1 MKSMESGAA
10 ISGDSLTIKEKTTEN
25 LGMRAQDDMPTMR
38 EKICYGFGDVSCN
51 IVYGLVASL
60 ITLFYTD
67 YVGVP
72 AMTVGLVMIISRC
85 LDGVS
90 DFVMGI
96 IVSKTNSK
104 WGKARPW
111 ILWMAVPFGVA
122 AVLLMMVPQT
132 TPMLQFWYILVTYNL
147 VTTVLYTAVNLPYGT
162 MSAMM
167 TRSSRGRDLL
177 GIFRMAMS
185 PFGRIIAVTFTL
197 PLVKMF
203 GSDQMAWVKT
213 MSIWAVI
220 AVVLLLLCFKN
231 CEERVHIEAAE
242 KSNIGLGKNLKALF
256 TNKYFWAVTILWM
269 RSEERR

>member
-1 MKSMESGAA
+1 MKSMESSAA
-10 ISGDSLTIKEKTTEN
+10 ISGDSLIIKEKTTEN

-111 ILWMAVPFGVA
+111 IL
-122 AVLLMMVPQT
+122 
-132 TPMLQFWYILVTYNL
+132 
-147 VTTVLYTAVNLPYGT
+147 
-162 MSAMM
+162 
-167 TRSSRGRDLL
+167 
-177 GIFRMAMS
+177 
-185 PFGRIIAVTFTL
+185 
-197 PLVKMF
+197 
-203 GSDQMAWVKT
+203 
-213 MSIWAVI
+213 
-220 AVVLLLLCFKN
+220 
-231 CEERVHIEAAE
+231 
-242 KSNIGLGKNLKALF
+242 
-256 TNKYFWAVTILWM
+256 
-269 RSEERR
+269 

>member
-1 MKSMESGAA
+1 MKSMESSAA
-10 ISGDSLTIKEKTTEN
+10 ISADSLTTKEKTTEN
-25 LGMRAQDDMPTMR
+25 LSVRAQDDMPTMR

-90 DFVMGI
+90 DFVMGV

-132 TPMLQFWYILVTYNL
+132 TPMLVHPCHIQSGDNGSVHRCKP
-147 VTTVLYTAVNLPYGT
+147 AVWHDVRNDDAFFPRT
-162 MSAMM
+162 
-167 TRSSRGRDLL
+167 
-177 GIFRMAMS
+177 
-185 PFGRIIAVTFTL
+185 
-197 PLVKMF
+197 
-203 GSDQMAWVKT
+203 
-213 MSIWAVI
+213 
-220 AVVLLLLCFKN
+220 
-231 CEERVHIEAAE
+231 
-242 KSNIGLGKNLKALF
+242 
-256 TNKYFWAVTILWM
+256 
-269 RSEERR
+269 

>member
-1 MKSMESGAA
+1 MKSMESSAA
-10 ISGDSLTIKEKTTEN
+10 ISGDSLIIKEKTTEN

-111 ILWMAVPFGVA
+111 ILWMAVHPCHIQSGDNGSVHRCKP
-122 AVLLMMVPQT
+122 AVWHDVRNDDAFFPRT
-132 TPMLQFWYILVTYNL
+132 
-147 VTTVLYTAVNLPYGT
+147 
-162 MSAMM
+162 
-167 TRSSRGRDLL
+167 
-177 GIFRMAMS
+177 
-185 PFGRIIAVTFTL
+185 
-197 PLVKMF
+197 
-203 GSDQMAWVKT
+203 
-213 MSIWAVI
+213 
-220 AVVLLLLCFKN
+220 
-231 CEERVHIEAAE
+231 
-242 KSNIGLGKNLKALF
+242 
-256 TNKYFWAVTILWM
+256 
-269 RSEERR
+269 